1 MKQELIIVGAGGLG
15 REVLWQI
22 QENKTEYIKYTLL
35 GFVDDAPELI
45 HKKVNGYPVLGNIEW
60 LKNYQ
65 KQVSVVI
72 AIGCSKTR
80 KKIAIQ
86 LEKNSNLRFPSI
98 FSSGVKM
105 SEWVTYGKGCI
116 FCLNS
121 IATVNIQIGDY
132 FISNWNCT
140 VGHDCVIGDFVT
152 LYPNVNI
159 SGNVSIGDETEIG
172 TGVQIIQEHQI
183 GSQCI
188 IGAGSVVIRDIPDK
202 SLAVGVPT
210 RIVEKDINNL

>member
-1 MKQELIIVGAGGLG
+1 M
-15 REVLWQI
+15 
-22 QENKTEYIKYTLL
+22 
-35 GFVDDAPELI
+35 
-45 HKKVNGYPVLGNIEW
+45 GNVWER
-60 LKNYQ
+60 LY
-65 KQVSVVI
+65 
-72 AIGCSKTR
+72 
-80 KKIAIQ
+80 
-86 LEKNSNLRFPSI
+86 F
-98 FSSGVKM
+98 F
-105 SEWVTYGKGCI
+105 
-116 FCLNS
+116 LNS

>member
-22 QENKTEYIKYTLL
+22 QENEAEHIKYAIL

-60 LKNYQ
+60 LRNCQ
-65 KQVSVVI
+65 KEISVVI
-72 AIGCSKTR
+72 AVGCSETR
-80 KKIAIQ
+80 KKIAIK
-86 LEKNSNLRFPSI
+86 LEENPNLSFPSI

-159 SGNVSIGDETEIG
+159 SGNVSVGDETEIG
-172 TGVQIIQEHQI
+172 TGTQIIQGRHI
-183 GSQCI
+183 GKRSI
-188 IGAGSVVIRDIPDK
+188 LGAGAVVIKDIPDD

-210 RIVEKDINNL
+210 RIVEKEKQN